1 MRVVVLIEDLLILSR
16 IEGAAER
23 AGVPLAHVHS
33 PAQLPPAAEVDLLLV
48 DCSAHVDTWGR
59 ELAAWRST
67 APGSA
72 SPRIVAFGPHTDV
85 AAHRALR
92 ALGLGPMWARSRLVR
107 ELPDLFAAATA

>member
-1 MRVVVLIEDLLILSR
+1 VRAVALIEDLLILSR
-16 IEGAAER
+16 IEVAAER
-23 AGVPLAHVHS
+23 AGVPLAHVDA

-48 DCSAHVDTWGR
+48 DCSQHVDTWGR

-67 APGSA
+67 VPVRAR
-72 SPRIVAFGPHTDV
+72 PRIVAFGPHTDV

-92 ALGLGPMWARSRLVR
+92 AVGLGPMWARSRLVR

>member
-1 MRVVVLIEDLLILSR
+1 VRAVALIEDLLILSH
-16 IEGAAER
+16 IEGAAAR
-23 AGVPLAHVHS
+23 AGVPLAHVEA

-59 ELAAWRST
+59 ELVAWRSA
-67 APGSA
+67 APA
-72 SPRIVAFGPHTDV
+72 SGWPRIVAFGPHTDV

-92 ALGLGPMWARSRLVR
+92 AVGLGPMWARSRLVR